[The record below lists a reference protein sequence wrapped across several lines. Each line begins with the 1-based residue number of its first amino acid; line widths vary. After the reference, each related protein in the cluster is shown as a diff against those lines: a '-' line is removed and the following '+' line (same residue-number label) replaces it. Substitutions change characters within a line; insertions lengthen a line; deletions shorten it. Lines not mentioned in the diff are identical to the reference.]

1 MASARDYI
9 FVIPL
14 ILAIAVIIYHSMVI
28 AKIVKNG
35 TSISD
40 KTLWL
45 PNTDSAVPMHMAG
58 TDIRGPNKL
67 CRVEPTPSTRDMY
80 GETVTAAKEVPCGDC
95 NKYLSKIGDKC
106 MPMTFQVRLQD
117 SDISEIPTGFC
128 VASATEGD
136 PEYQDMIR
144 ECPFRV
150 SPEITLP
157 WRAALE
163 QSDQAEEDPQSLLE
177 RFFRL

>member
-14 ILAIAVIIYHSMVI
+14 ILAVVVIIYHSIVI

-45 PNTDSAVPMHMAG
+45 PNTDRAVPMNMAG

-67 CRVEPTPSTRDMY
+67 CRVNAGPGIRDVY

-95 NKYLSKIGDKC
+95 NKYVYKIGDKC
-106 MPMTFQVRLQD
+106 MPMTYQVRLQE
-117 SDISEIPTGFC
+117 SDTTDIPTGFC
-128 VASATEGD
+128 VASATEED

-144 ECPFRV
+144 ECPFRI
-150 SPEITLP
+150 SP
-157 WRAALE
+157 
-163 QSDQAEEDPQSLLE
+163 SS
-177 RFFRL
+177 